1 MTITKHILAML
12 LLGAMTIARAADDQ
26 HAQHQEVVASA
37 PMSEGEVRK
46 IDPENR
52 KLTLRHGPLV
62 NLNMPGMTMVFT
74 ARDGAMLEGLEEG
87 SRIRFIAERIG
98 GVYTIVR
105 LERE

>member
-12 LLGAMTIARAADDQ
+12 LLGAMTIAQATDDE
-26 HAQHQEVVASA
+26 HAGHHEAVASA

-52 KLTLRHGPLV
+52 KLTLRHGPLL

-74 ARDGAMLEGLEEG
+74 AEDGAMLEGLEEG